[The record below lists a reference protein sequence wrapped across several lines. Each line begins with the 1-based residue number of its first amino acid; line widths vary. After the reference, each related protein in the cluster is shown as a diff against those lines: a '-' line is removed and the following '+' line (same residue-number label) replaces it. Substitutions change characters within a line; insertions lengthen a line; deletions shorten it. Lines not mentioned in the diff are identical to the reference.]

1 MVMSQMKEQD
11 KSSEKQL
18 NEVDLDNLPE
28 SEFRVM
34 ILKMI
39 QDLRINMEMAHEMF
53 TKGLEEPQNKQI
65 KMNNTLND

>member
-1 MVMSQMKEQD
+1 MY
-11 KSSEKQL
+11 
-18 NEVDLDNLPE
+18 LDNLPE